1 MKRIITFYLL
11 LSQEILAVIGH
22 HREECVTFEKS
33 KHDNV
38 DVNKQSKIC
47 STRFI
52 LITGFA
58 LREFVKHPIWRSRI
72 VSFSASCQCIGYE
85 PLIIN
90 AEKSQLTTSS
100 AFNAGHVASES
111 KYNETGWCQRRPYE
125 PLTSHIEIDL
135 MENRNLGGIVT
146 WGRGDNHGDQF
157 VKSFTLKYRIDASNT
172 WTDYTDS
179 DGNTTLVGNDNKYDP
194 VLNNFQGNILARYVR
209 LHPIGYHH
217 GPVIRWEILGC
228 AKYLLPCSP
237 HDFEPGTAAYGIA
250 SKDCIRTRN
259 NRIRLQYTGLTTHL
273 NAINLALSGHS
284 LICKN
289 YYTTLGIE
297 MKSVGCKVDY
307 KMCRVKEV
315 DGKCQVSCNLEQS
328 QVGQPFNIRLMI
340 TGDDSTEL
348 CSVESDMS
356 HAMWPSGRSVIDDWD
371 AFIQKIAATT

>member
-1 MKRIITFYLL
+1 MKTILTFYMI
-11 LSQEILAVIGH
+11 LSQEMIGVI
-22 HREECVTFEKS
+22 
-33 KHDNV
+33 
-38 DVNKQSKIC
+38 
-47 STRFI
+47 
-52 LITGFA
+52 
-58 LREFVKHPIWRSRI
+58 
-72 VSFSASCQCIGYE
+72 ASCQCIGYE

-90 AEKSQLTTSS
+90 AKKSELIASS
-100 AFNAGHVASES
+100 AFHAGHVAFES
-111 KYNETGWCQRRPYE
+111 KYNETGWCQRKPYK
-125 PLTSHIEIDL
+125 PSSHIEIDL
-135 MENRNLGGIVT
+135 MENKNLGGIVT
-146 WGRGDNHGDQF
+146 WGRGDKYIDQF
-157 VKSFTLKYRIDASNT
+157 VKSFTLKYRIDESNT
-172 WTDYTDS
+172 WTDYADS

-194 VLNNFQGNILARYVR
+194 VLNNFEGNILARYVR
-209 LHPIGYHH
+209 LHPIDYHH
-217 GPVIRWEILGC
+217 GPIIRWEILGC
-228 AKYLLPCSP
+228 AKCNQDTSLGNLLPCSP
-237 HDFEPGTAAYGIA
+237 HDFEPGTAVYGIA

-259 NRIRLQYTGLTTHL
+259 NRIQLQYTGLTTHL